1 MSIFFLSQIVTDLI
15 AKRILPVLL
24 FSIIT
29 YFMLGLDLEP
39 GKFFIFLLTLFLV
52 SIAAAAITYTFSSI
66 AKVTA
71 VATLLSALTFV
82 LSMVGP

>member
-1 MSIFFLSQIVTDLI
+1 MFFLSQVVTDLI
-15 AKRILPVLL
+15 AKRIIPVLL
-24 FSIIT
+24 FSVIT

-52 SIAAAAITYTFSSI
+52 SISAASITYAFSSL

-82 LSMVGP
+82 LSMVSC